1 MLVAVHNYRL
11 MLNSPPFLFLPFLG
25 QDEHSH
31 AKLAEEFKLH
41 TIRRVYI
48 SLTCGVPNPNS
59 GRIEASIAR
68 DPNNRIRMIATAGSG
83 HRYARHAASR

>member
-1 MLVAVHNYRL
+1 
-11 MLNSPPFLFLPFLG
+11 MLNSPIFLCLSSLG

-31 AKLAEEFKLH
+31 ARLAEQFKLH

-48 SLTCGVPNPNS
+48 SLTCGAPNPNS

-68 DPNNRIRMIATAGSG
+68 DPNNRIRMTAIAGSG
-83 HRYARHAASR
+83 HRYARNAASR

>member
-1 MLVAVHNYRL
+1 
-11 MLNSPPFLFLPFLG
+11 MLNSPPFLCLPFLG

-31 AKLAEEFKLH
+31 AQLAEQFKLH